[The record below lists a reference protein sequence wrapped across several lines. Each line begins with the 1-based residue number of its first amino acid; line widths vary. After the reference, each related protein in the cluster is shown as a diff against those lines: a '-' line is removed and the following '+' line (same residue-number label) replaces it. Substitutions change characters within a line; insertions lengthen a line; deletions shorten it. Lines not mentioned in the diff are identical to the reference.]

1 MKAKLFSTRTR
12 LAFALVCIHISI
24 LLVANELNVLPDR
37 RSDVLKARATLC
49 EAVAL
54 VSQQDLKDLEAILAS
69 IVKRDDT
76 VLSAG
81 VRRADGELLFDA
93 GGHQDQWQPVAHNRS
108 TETQLQVPIR
118 GEFADWGVVEMRFAR
133 LDPPSVFE
141 FLRDPFE
148 RLLVLV
154 GCANFL
160 LVYLYLGRMLRRPKR
175 SQSSLDQFRSTLDAL
190 PVLLLVLDRRLRIM
204 LANQPMASVLG
215 KPAERLVGIPVS
227 KLPWVEDDE
236 KRSATTQPWKRVL
249 EGTISDAST
258 TLRLHAKEETG
269 GVYMVNCRPIGDHN
283 GKPNGVLI
291 ALVNVTQLEEQ
302 ELRESEMETELA
314 NHASIH
320 FPTHMNEVIFAR
332 R

>member
-1 MKAKLFSTRTR
+1 VAK
-12 LAFALVCIHISI
+12 
-24 LLVANELNVLPDR
+24 ELNVLPDR
-37 RSDVLKARATLC
+37 RSDILKARATLC

-54 VSQQDLKDLEAILAS
+54 TSQQDLKGLETILATV
-69 IVKRDDT
+69 VKRDDT

-81 VRRADGELLFDA
+81 VRRADGELLFEA
-93 GGHQDQWQPVAHNRS
+93 GGHRDQWQPVARNRS

-118 GEFADWGVVEMRFAR
+118 DEFADWGVVEMRFAP
-133 LDPPSVFE
+133 LDPPSAFE
-141 FLRDPFE
+141 FLQDPFE

-175 SQSSLDQFRSTLDAL
+175 SQSSLDQFRSTLDVL
-190 PVLLLVLDRRLRIM
+190 PVSLLVLDRRLRIM
-204 LANQPMASVLG
+204 LANQPMASILG
-215 KPAERLVGIPVS
+215 KPAEQLVGTPVT
-227 KLPWVEDDE
+227 KLLWVEDDE

-249 EGTISDAST
+249 EGAISEAST
-258 TLRLHAKEETG
+258 TLRLHTKQETS

-283 GKPNGVLI
+283 GKPNGVLV
-291 ALVNVTQLEEQ
+291 ALVNVTQSEEQ

-314 NHASIH
+314 NHTSIH
-320 FPTHMNEVIFAR
+320 FPSHMNEMIFAR